1 MQHCAMAAR
10 EEEEEEKEEEEEEEE
25 VPEDSKKRSS
35 LLWLHAS
42 WQKHFGWQ
50 KNKFCVGG
58 S

>member
-10 EEEEEEKEEEEEEEE
+10 EEEEEEKEEEEEEE
-25 VPEDSKKRSS
+25 VPEDSKKEEFS
-35 LLWLHAS
+35 AVATCIMA
-42 WQKHFGWQ
+42 KHFGWQ